1 LEAFEFPKGRC
12 LARAKGFD
20 GVRQAF
26 EGFGKALFENAGA
39 FCGNSAKILRYW
51 GCRED
56 QHKGNHR
63 EADSGDCGGYEH
75 VIGVGN
81 VEAEDVESDVLKRL
95 DVAQNR
101 ECEEGKE
108 HRKGG

>member
-1 LEAFEFPKGRC
+1 MRARSAAIPPRYDGTGR
-12 LARAKGFD
+12 
-20 GVRQAF
+20 
-26 EGFGKALFENAGA
+26 
-39 FCGNSAKILRYW
+39 
-51 GCRED
+51 CRED

-63 EADSGDCGGYEH
+63 EADSGDRGGHEH

-101 ECEEGKE
+101 ECEEREE